1 MQEAA
6 AEPGTAV
13 FADQFDNAAN
23 FRAHLRTGEEI
34 WQQTGGTLD
43 AFVSGAGTGGTI
55 AGVSHQLKTRNPFIK
70 VTLTLPL
77 EHNECCQAKA
87 DSLQHGLRLSTN
99 TVLLQNPPCASQWI
113 LSVVSVA
120 PFCECVEKMLT
131 LPVGPI
137 YSFNALIIQLQIFVA
152 IVLCPGKLEIPL
164 PGNLHA

>member
-23 FRAHLRTGEEI
+23 FRAHLQTGEEI

-87 DSLQHGLRLSTN
+87 DLLQHGLRGCLPTLCFCR
-99 TVLLQNPPCASQWI
+99 TPHVLLNGYFQ
-113 LSVVSVA
+113 LSLWHLSANV
-120 PFCECVEKMLT
+120 
-131 LPVGPI
+131 
-137 YSFNALIIQLQIFVA
+137 
-152 IVLCPGKLEIPL
+152 
-164 PGNLHA
+164 